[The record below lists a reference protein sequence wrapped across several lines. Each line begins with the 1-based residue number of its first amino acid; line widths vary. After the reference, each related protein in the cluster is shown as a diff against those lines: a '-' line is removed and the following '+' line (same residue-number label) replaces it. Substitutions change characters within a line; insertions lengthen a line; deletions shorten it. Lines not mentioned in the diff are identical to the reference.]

1 MCPPSTAVTNHPDL
15 KKSKLTSA
23 TRYPS
28 LMFPVFKKLPLCI
41 HESNAPHLK
50 SKIRLAG
57 VGIYRWTTSQC
68 NSPNGFSHTY
78 NLHTLKHPVGTLK
91 PKHPFWNQ
99 RTSLSQDMCLEKII
113 DSCWRRSEAL
123 RENFFSIHD
132 SCTTDWRTPSWFFLF
147 FFRSSRKNMFTR
159 SKIGLKLLLKSLV
172 SSFVF
177 QSPPLHTY
185 IYAAWPLPTAHR
197 WNVAFLVNG
206 RQKRKKIGRGR
217 E

>member
-99 RTSLSQDMCLEKII
+99 RTSLKS
-113 DSCWRRSEAL
+113 RYV
-123 RENFFSIHD
+123 
-132 SCTTDWRTPSWFFLF
+132 SWEDHWQLLTQERGIKGKFLF
-147 FFRSSRKNMFTR
+147 YSW
-159 SKIGLKLLLKSLV
+159 LLHNWLAHTIMIF
-172 SSFVF
+172 SFLL
-177 QSPPLHTY
+177 QIIT
-185 IYAAWPLPTAHR
+185 
-197 WNVAFLVNG
+197 
-206 RQKRKKIGRGR
+206 
-217 E
+217 